1 MPKAYKSATARPVS
15 ISMKPK
21 HMKKMDERRGFAS
34 RSEYI
39 QRLIESD
46 GDVFQVKDARTK
58 QLLVALAHRDDL
70 PPELSMAFLLT
81 IAGGME

>member
-1 MPKAYKSATARPVS
+1 
-15 ISMKPK
+15 MKPK

-58 QLLVALAHRDDL
+58 QLLVALSMREDL
-70 PPELSMAFLLT
+70 PPELTPAFLLT
-81 IAGGME
+81 IAGGLE